1 MRDQQINRTP
11 IRLLLTGGGTGG
23 HLFPAIASAQ
33 KLVDLVP
40 GSQVMFVGTKRK
52 MDKTSLESYSFATKS
67 IHCYGLKGKSLPELI
82 KALLVLP
89 ISCVEAALIIL
100 RFKPDVVLGVGG
112 YVTGPVVFVARLLG
126 KKTMIHEQNS
136 IPGLANRK
144 LGGLVDRVCL
154 SLPDSGSLFPKDKT
168 RFTGNPVRKEIVLQ
182 AEKFRNDTKE
192 FVIAIL
198 GGSQGAH
205 AVNMLVVDAV
215 CSSGM
220 QADKSLKIIHQTGA
234 KDSEVVSGKYEDA
247 GVNAEVAPFFKDM
260 AAIYEQADLV
270 ISRAGATTL
279 SELAVMGKPAILF
292 PYPTAADNHQE
303 KNGEYYVHGG
313 GAIMLNE
320 KNITANELWDAIVN
334 FLDDHQRL
342 QDMGNAMKQLGFPKA
357 AENIVEVCMSLLP
370 NQIQSNKKGS

>member
-1 MRDQQINRTP
+1 MADQQKNRNP
-11 IRLLLTGGGTGG
+11 IKLLLTGGGTGG

-40 GSQVMFVGTKRK
+40 GSEVLFVGTKRK
-52 MDKTSLESYSFATKS
+52 MDKTSLENYSFETKS
-67 IHCYGLKGKSLPELI
+67 IHCYGLKGKSIPELI

-89 ISCVEAALIIL
+89 ISCLEAALIIL
-100 RFKPDVVLGVGG
+100 RFRPDVVLGVGG
-112 YVTGPVVFVARLLG
+112 YVTGPVVFMARMLG

-144 LGGLVDRVCL
+144 LGRLVEKVCL

-168 RFTGNPVRKEIVLQ
+168 SFTGNPVRKEIVLQ
-182 AEKFRNDTKE
+182 AEKHKDE
-192 FVIAIL
+192 SEDFVIAIL

-205 AVNMLVVDAV
+205 AVNMLVVDAL
-215 CSSGM
+215 CSNEM
-220 QADKSLKIIHQTGA
+220 RVNKSLKVIHQTGA
-234 KDSEVVSGKYEDA
+234 KDSEVVKEKYDEADIRA
-247 GVNAEVAPFFKDM
+247 KVAPFFTDM
-260 AAIYEQADLV
+260 AEIYEQADLV

-303 KNGEYYVHGG
+303 KNAEYYVQGG

-320 KNITANELWDAIVN
+320 KKNTANELCDTI
-334 FLDDHQRL
+334 LDLMGNQRRL
-342 QDMGNAMKQLGFPKA
+342 QEIGKSMKKLGFPKA

-370 NQIQSNKKGS
+370 RQLNQK